1 MSYQSHTKRLQVTDE
16 STETMQKPQI
26 ETEVLNVRLPEST
39 IEILDQFIEKKI
51 FSSRSEAIREFA
63 REYILEN
70 NIKQ

>member
-1 MSYQSHTKRLQVTDE
+1 
-16 STETMQKPQI
+16 MQKPQI